1 MSKLEKRTETIEGK
15 RPWESGFQA
24 EEQKQKSERRKENG
38 QDENLIKTERLT
50 ADQIKRTSK

>member
-15 RPWESGFQA
+15 RPWEAGFQS